1 MDTKKQDELI
11 KLAKKMYESR
21 NDILNPDNLDALMEN
36 AKSVDEKI
44 FYSGMYNVV
53 LKIKQNEVIKSGRF

>member
-1 MDTKKQDELI
+1 MDIKKQDELI
-11 KLAKKMYESR
+11 KLAKKMYDSR

-44 FYSGMYNVV
+44 FYSGMYNVA